1 MNKQKNNTLITSKLR
16 NIMKKFSLLGV
27 CLLGAF
33 ALSAQKVVVDDVEHA
48 LKGDKPDYAAA
59 LKNIKPALTD
69 ETTKNDP
76 KAWRL
81 AGQAAEGIYDTY
93 FIKQSL
99 GQELTPEESKAAG
112 EGLLSS
118 YNYYLTALPLDQTVD
133 SKGKVKT
140 GKNTKP
146 MLNSIKKNYYQLRNA
161 GVLCFQAQDY
171 KGAYDVWEMY
181 VTLPENQL
189 LGKEAP
195 AAEAD
200 TVVGEILYYQLLSA
214 QAAGDYAKSLAKM
227 QPAIDKGYDKLDV
240 YKYGYEAARQL
251 QDSTAMTDIAE
262 KGYKK
267 FGTEDI
273 LFVGQLI
280 NDRLFKNDIAGCRT
294 LVNEA
299 LAATNDVAVQS
310 QLYDILGMVF
320 EQDGDDAQAIE
331 NFKKAIE
338 LSPETGKNYYD
349 LGRVVY
355 NQAVKLDET
364 INDEAARASQV
375 NPKLLEAAE
384 LFEKGYNLDK
394 ENLTQVP
401 NILYRLFYRLGEGY
415 QDKASYWENK

>member
-1 MNKQKNNTLITSKLR
+1 
-16 NIMKKFSLLGV
+16 MKKFSLLGV

-33 ALSAQKVVVDDVEHA
+33 ALSAQKNVVDEVEHS
-48 LKGDKPDYAAA
+48 LKGEKPDYAAA
-59 LKNIKPALTD
+59 LNAIKPALTD

-76 KAWRL
+76 KAWKL

-99 GQELTPEESKAAG
+99 GQELSNDESKTAG
-112 EGLLSS
+112 EGLLAS

-133 SKGKVKT
+133 AKGKVKI

-146 MLNSIKKNYYQLRNA
+146 MLNSIKKNYTQLRNA

-181 VTLPENQL
+181 VTLPENPA
-189 LGKEAP
+189 LGKDAP
-195 AAEAD
+195 VSEPD
-200 TVVGEILYYQLLSA
+200 TIVGEILYYQLLSS

-251 QDSTAMTDIAE
+251 GDSVAMTEIAE

-299 LAATNDVAVQS
+299 LAATTDSAVQS
-310 QLYDILGMVF
+310 QLYDILGMVY
-320 EQDGDDAQAIE
+320 EQDGDEVHAIE
-331 NFKKAIE
+331 NFNKAIE

-355 NQAVKLDET
+355 NEAVKLDES
-364 INDEAARASQV
+364 IDDDAVRAEKV

-401 NILYRLFYRLGEGY
+401 NILYRLYYRLGPGY
-415 QDKASYWENK
+415 EDKASYWENK